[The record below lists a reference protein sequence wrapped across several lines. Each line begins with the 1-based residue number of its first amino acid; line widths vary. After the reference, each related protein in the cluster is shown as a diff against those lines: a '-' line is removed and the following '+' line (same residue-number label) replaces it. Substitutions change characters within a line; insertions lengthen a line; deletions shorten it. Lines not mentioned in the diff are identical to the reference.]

1 MPKNSL
7 AENWKGRY
15 DDLNKLSDADL
26 AALQTSKSE
35 WHARRARV
43 ILQSRAVSG
52 KISQDAVQ
60 KLNAL
65 FQSKDNIDNRLR
77 AMWALK
83 VTDNLN
89 KATLE
94 RALTDAD
101 AHVRAWAIQFLCEDA
116 QPHAEVISQ
125 FVQMAANDPSPIVRL
140 YLASALQRVDA
151 NAKWN
156 ITKGLLAHAEDSQ
169 DHNLPKMI
177 WFGLEP
183 LVKDNPAKALKLAA
197 GSKISMVTQFIARRL
212 VDADQI
218 NMLIVTLGKSTANRV
233 DLLTGMRDGLEG
245 RTDIKTPENW
255 NAVYAKL
262 KQADKSTAQLAA
274 DLGRHFGDT
283 ESAKTALATLK
294 NKSTALAERQKALQS
309 LAARQRPELAT
320 ELPALL
326 NDNSLRRDAI
336 RAVAGYDSE
345 PLAKQLI
352 DSYPK
357 FSAIE
362 KSEAVQ
368 TLASRP
374 KSGWL
379 LTQAISKNVIPKKD
393 IPTYV
398 ARQLRRVVGSGF
410 VEVWGPI
417 DHVAFDEKAYKKY
430 RTLLTDKAVADASKT
445 QGRLVFERTCAPC
458 HKLYGEGGIIGPELT
473 GSNRANLDYLL
484 GNILDPSGEIQDDYK
499 MVVITTRDGRTYVGN
514 VAKETDRQL
523 TLRIVGQDAVL
534 VNKSDIQTREVTP
547 SSMMPTGLL
556 DNLSEKEVT
565 ELIAYLRTTAQVP
578 LGKK

>member
-1 MPKNSL
+1 M
-7 AENWKGRY
+7 
-15 DDLNKLSDADL
+15 
-26 AALQTSKSE
+26 
-35 WHARRARV
+35 
-43 ILQSRAVSG
+43 
-52 KISQDAVQ
+52 
-60 KLNAL
+60 
-65 FQSKDNIDNRLR
+65 
-77 AMWALK
+77 
-83 VTDNLN
+83 
-89 KATLE
+89 
-94 RALTDAD
+94 
-101 AHVRAWAIQFLCEDA
+101 CEDA
-116 QPHAEVISQ
+116 QPGTDVTGQ
-125 FVQMAANDPSPIVRL
+125 FAQMAVSDPSPVVRL
-140 YLASALQRVDA
+140 YLASALQRLDS
-151 NAKWN
+151 NAKWA
-156 ITKGLLAHAEDSQ
+156 IAKGLLTHAEDAQ
-169 DHNLPKMI
+169 DHNLPKMV
-177 WFGLEP
+177 WFGIEP
-183 LVKDNPAKALKLAA
+183 LVKDNAAKALELAA
-197 GSKISMVTQFIARRL
+197 GSKVPMVTQFIARRL

-218 NMLIVTLGKSTANRV
+218 NTLVATAGKSTSNRV
-233 DLLTGMRDGLEG
+233 DILTGMRDGLEG

-262 KQADKSTAQLAA
+262 KQADKPTARLAA

-294 NKSTALAERQKALQS
+294 NKSAALAERKKALQS
-309 LAARQRPELAT
+309 LAARQRPELAA

-326 NDNSLRRDAI
+326 NDNALRLDAI

-345 PLAKQLI
+345 PLARQLI
-352 DSYPK
+352 EAYPK
-357 FSAIE
+357 FNTQE

-393 IPTYV
+393 VPIYV

-417 DHVAFDEKAYKKY
+417 DHVAFDEKTYKKY
-430 RTLLTDKAVADASKT
+430 RTLLTDKAVAEASKT
-445 QGRLVFERTCAPC
+445 QGRLVFQRTCAPC

-534 VNKSDIQTREVTP
+534 INKSDIQTREVTP

-556 DNLSEKEVT
+556 DNLSDKEVT
-565 ELIAYLRTTAQVP
+565 ELIAYLRSTAQVP
-578 LGKK
+578 WSKSNGGK